1 MVGNDNVRVKGTSGG
16 MEGCSIGRK
25 IGGRKKGT
33 KVLKGKT
40 TGGKGPEKKTRLR
53 GSTIPPFRLLLLL
66 L

>member
-40 TGGKGPEKKTRLR
+40 TGGKGPKRRL
-53 GSTIPPFRLLLLL
+53 G
-66 L
+66 